1 MSDTNTTPTPESTD
15 NSQASPPATPQG
27 NNGGNEAAFS
37 QADVDRI
44 TTRARHEAREIVQK
58 KLLEDLGLESIDS
71 LKSIITDAQKRKE
84 SEMSEA
90 QKLQLQIEALTKKAQ
105 EAEQRALATET
116 RYLNEQRRNV
126 FESALTASG
135 SSNAKRVYT
144 LLQLD
149 KPTEFLS
156 VFGDDATPDDG
167 KLKALVKQVQA
178 DYPEYFGNPGAG
190 SPSNSNGVAPNSMN
204 NDEVAKQIRKKFGKL

>member
-1 MSDTNTTPTPESTD
+1 MSDTSITPDSTDNPQAPQPTTPTET
-15 NSQASPPATPQG
+15 T
-27 NNGGNEAAFS
+27 GGIT
-37 QADVDRI
+37 QADIDRI
-44 TTRARHEAREIVQK
+44 VSERLKRDRESQQA
-58 KLLEDLGLESIDS
+58 KLLESLGVTS
-71 LKSIITDAQKRKE
+71 LDEAKSALADKRKADE
-84 SEMSEA
+84 AAMSEA

-149 KPTEFLS
+149 KPTEFLA

-204 NDEVAKQIRKKFGKL
+204 NEEVAKQIKRKFGKL